1 MPNLFFSEPII
12 IRILSGKIEL
22 KNFFLRS
29 VVNVSLVFSKKYKH
43 IYTAQ
48 YW

>member
-29 VVNVSLVFSKKYKH
+29 VVNVSLVFPKKYKH